1 MERLSSLEED
11 HYDDYGMFDFTG
23 HSCAFT
29 EVTVRNG
36 QVVVRYDDLTKP
48 FSMTS
53 EEEEKYKNFLK
64 LASAEELEELDVGEE
79 DGSYKRKPSI
89 QGSEASGTSED
100 SEDKAKQEAE
110 WREELSK
117 IDYEIS
123 GIREVLAY
131 KLKRSNELKQ
141 KLGIT
146 PWKEFK
152 EDMEQGIRQI
162 QESYHRTSQTLKQ
175 AGEKTSVALSNIGS
189 SVSKKFGEVK
199 MNRLSYPKLLYP
211 KTGFPLAFERNSQ
224 TFKTIEEKVETAYE
238 SVKNRIPRSMNDNQS
253 EVKYSVGTAA
263 QAKNT
268 VDP

>member
-1 MERLSSLEED
+1 MERHSSLEED
-11 HYDDYGMFDFTG
+11 YYEEPGMFDFTG

-29 EVTVRNG
+29 EATVRNG

-53 EEEEKYKNFLK
+53 EEEEKYQNFLK
-64 LASAEELEELDVGEE
+64 LASAEEMEELDVGEE
-79 DGSYKRKPSI
+79 DKTYERKPSI
-89 QGSEASGTSED
+89 QESEASSTSED
-100 SEDKAKQEAE
+100 LEDKAKQEAE

-117 IDYEIS
+117 IDYEIT

-131 KLKRSNELKQ
+131 KLKRSSELKH

-146 PWKEFK
+146 PWKGFK

-162 QESYHRTSQTLKQ
+162 QESYQRTSQTLKQ
-175 AGEKTSVALSNIGS
+175 AGEKTSAALGNIGS

-199 MNRLSYPKLLYP
+199 
-211 KTGFPLAFERNSQ
+211 NSQ

-238 SVKNRIPRSMNDNQS
+238 SVK
-253 EVKYSVGTAA
+253 
-263 QAKNT
+263 
-268 VDP
+268 DPKIQE

>member
-11 HYDDYGMFDFTG
+11 HYDDHGMFDFTG

-64 LASAEELEELDVGEE
+64 LASAEEMEELDVGEE
-79 DGSYKRKPSI
+79 DGSYERKPSI
-89 QGSEASGTSED
+89 QESEASGTSED
-100 SEDKAKQEAE
+100 CEYKAKQEAE

-152 EDMEQGIRQI
+152 EDMEQGIRHI

-175 AGEKTSVALSNIGS
+175 AGEKTSVALGNIGS
-189 SVSKKFGEVK
+189 SVSKKLGEVK
-199 MNRLSYPKLLYP
+199 
-211 KTGFPLAFERNSQ
+211 NSQ

-238 SVKNRIPRSMNDNQS
+238 SVKNRIPKSKNDNQS

-268 VDP
+268 VDL